1 MVTDESN
8 DEIGRRVVSSLMILL
23 YCDCDAF
30 YGEISHL
37 FLEILGLLD
46 VISLVYTSF
55 KD

>member
-8 DEIGRRVVSSLMILL
+8 DEIGRRVVSSLMIVL
-23 YCDCDAF
+23 YCDAF